1 MSVLY
6 QYEIFTARSKALVTL
21 DVIDHFKFKPRIE
34 LILRFIDQFFIQ
46 FTLLLQSFVCKTTH
60 TFFYIYSIGQINP
73 GGQSWNIRQTK
84 LEK

>member
-60 TFFYIYSIGQINP
+60 RFFFT
-73 GGQSWNIRQTK
+73 NICTIKGKSRNIK
-84 LEK
+84 DVDSEEM